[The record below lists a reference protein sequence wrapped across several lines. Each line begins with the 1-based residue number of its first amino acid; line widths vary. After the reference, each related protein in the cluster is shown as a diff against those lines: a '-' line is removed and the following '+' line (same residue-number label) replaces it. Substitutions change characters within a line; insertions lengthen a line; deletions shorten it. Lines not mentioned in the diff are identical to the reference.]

1 MSIDSSRVIRSAGSA
16 ASPDCPTGHSVRSGT
31 GSGIHWPTYR
41 SLRARAEPSWS
52 RQIRLVTVV
61 SHAGGDAIA
70 SRSSGERAYQRMNAS
85 WTASSAS
92 AREPSSR

>member
-16 ASPDCPTGHSVRSGT
+16 APPGCPAGHSVRSGT
-31 GSGIHWPTYR
+31 GSGIHSPTYR

-61 SHAGGDAIA
+61 SQAAGDEIA
-70 SRSSGERAYQRMNAS
+70 SRSSGERAYQRNSAS
-85 WTASSAS
+85 CTASSAS
-92 AREPSSR
+92 ASEPSSR